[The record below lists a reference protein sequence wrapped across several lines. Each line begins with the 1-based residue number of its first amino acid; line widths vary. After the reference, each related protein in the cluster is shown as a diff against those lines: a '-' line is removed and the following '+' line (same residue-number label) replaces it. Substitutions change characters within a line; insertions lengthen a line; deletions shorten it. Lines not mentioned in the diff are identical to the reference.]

1 MFNPSMS
8 PYNGLFLRS
17 IETAAPS
24 FSISVLTA
32 LLNNA
37 NEIEPMFVRLATE
50 RGTSLIVLA
59 DAFTYAYSEQIVA
72 LAAEQRLP
80 TTSATRR
87 FALDGGLASYSVDVG
102 EQFREAAVY
111 VDRIL
116 KGEKPADLPVQQPT
130 KFELV
135 INLKTAKAL
144 GLTVPQRLLYTAD
157 EVIE

>member
-1 MFNPSMS
+1 
-8 PYNGLFLRS
+8 
-17 IETAAPS
+17 
-24 FSISVLTA
+24 
-32 LLNNA
+32 
-37 NEIEPMFVRLATE
+37 
-50 RGTSLIVLA
+50 VLA

-116 KGEKPADLPVQQPT
+116 KGEKPPICRSSSRPSS
-130 KFELV
+130 
-135 INLKTAKAL
+135 N
-144 GLTVPQRLLYTAD
+144 
-157 EVIE
+157 